1 MAFLTL
7 VCERA
12 RPFGGLLKERVT
24 GEKGE
29 KRMVEW
35 LSNREDGV

>member
-7 VCERA
+7 ACERA

-29 KRMVEW
+29 KEMVER
-35 LSNREDGV
+35 LSNRADGV